1 MACLVSASC
10 TRVEKKESSAA
21 PDSTATEFDYS
32 MLYALESYLAPDN
45 ISESDIQTIDTTCAI
60 VVYPTPEQFEQLEK
74 ETGEDFETIVDDSN
88 FYQSEAVG
96 KLDSLGVKTVMAKS
110 RYIRISGHLLTLDV
124 RKKNLPAWNLILYN
138 VRKQPIIVSSATL
151 TLEDIRMYFELGN

>member
-1 MACLVSASC
+1 
-10 TRVEKKESSAA
+10 
-21 PDSTATEFDYS
+21 

-74 ETGEDFETIVDDSN
+74 ETGEDFETIVDDGN

-151 TLEDIRMYFELGN
+151 TLEDIRMYFEMGN